1 MGRLIRAVHWSVL
14 LDNAKATVARRSA
27 HGGWDFMAGFDN
39 RTCIFFG
46 LLPGYSALSLAGALE
61 TLNYAN
67 EYSADHEFVWQLCT
81 QDGQPV
87 ADVTGLKLPVDTN
100 FVNVNDGDI
109 ILVCGGEDV
118 LKTTPDAMLHWLRRN
133 ARHGARIGGLNTG
146 SLVLARAG
154 VLNGAPTTVHWRNRL
169 SFAEEFPDAELT
181 DYTYTT
187 VNERYSTAGG
197 TASIDLMLYLVQS
210 ACGEDVAHAVSGQ
223 LNYTKIRVLQDSE
236 RVQSVDRAGFRHP
249 KLSVIISL
257 METNLEEPLR
267 PGDLAQSVN
276 ISTRQLERLFRRYL
290 KTTPKSYYTQMRLEH
305 ARNLLLQSNMA
316 ITDIA
321 LVCGFGS
328 SAHFS
333 RRFRVQFN
341 VSPLQLRSK
350 QADATKL
357 QDTTGGEFEPD
368 SRARTARPRSGVGP
382 DGLQRTAGDPAWHAW

>member
-1 MGRLIRAVHWSVL
+1 MS
-14 LDNAKATVARRSA
+14 SS
-27 HGGWDFMAGFDN
+27 DN
-39 RTCIFFG
+39 RTRIFFG
-46 LLPGYSALSLAGALE
+46 LLPGYSALSFAGALE
-61 TLNYAN
+61 ALKYAN
-67 EYSADHEFVWQLCT
+67 DYATDHEFIWQLCT

-87 ADVTGLKLPVDTN
+87 PDLTGLKLPVDTN

-146 SLVLARAG
+146 SLVLAKAG

-169 SFAEEFPDAELT
+169 SFLEEFPDETLT
-181 DYTYTT
+181 DFTYTT
-187 VNERYSTAGG
+187 LNERYSTAGG
-197 TASIDLMLYLVQS
+197 TASIDLMLYLIEVI
-210 ACGEDVAHAVSGQ
+210 CGEEVAHAVSGQ

-290 KTTPKSYYTQMRLEH
+290 KSTPKSYYTKMRLEH

-328 SAHFS
+328 TSHFS
-333 RRFRVQFN
+333 RRFREHFEIR
-341 VSPLQLRSK
+341 PLQLRRN
-350 QADATKL
+350 DTDRTKA
-357 QDTTGGEFEPD
+357 QDTTKDSVQPD
-368 SRARTARPRSGVGP
+368 SMTNTTRNAGQRA
-382 DGLQRTAGDPAWHAW
+382 